1 MIRHRLGVRGP
12 NADIDQR
19 DARLAWCFQVIRR
32 HLRSVTARR
41 RRDELSI
48 GAVRVSDTFFGH
60 LLKAVDI
67 ELVVREQH
75 EILEMRAVGPGI
87 VTQSM
92 QGIINPRSGEEG
104 QRAGWR
110 AAEIDLSVNQ
120 FIIHRAQIR
129 RIEQAGEFF
138 DLRQIKR
145 AFDVQAFRKSEM
157 DRHGSVGQTNS
168 KIAPVV

>member
-1 MIRHRLGVRGP
+1 
-12 NADIDQR
+12 
-19 DARLAWCFQVIRR
+19 
-32 HLRSVTARR
+32 
-41 RRDELSI
+41 
-48 GAVRVSDTFFGH
+48 
-60 LLKAVDI
+60 
-67 ELVVREQH
+67 
-75 EILEMRAVGPGI
+75 MRAVGPGI

-157 DRHGSVGQTNS
+157 DRHGSIGQTNS